1 MCSRADR
8 FARVRARGA
17 VLCAFALLSTAGAGC
32 SNEDGSAPGT
42 SPGASGNGSGGGGGK
57 PAGGDAGLGAG
68 GAGGSAERGFAEV
81 EAALREAI
89 SAHDTTIPFTLL
101 LGNENGTFFEDSKG
115 DSSSTTLYASASTSK
130 WVTSAVILSFVDE
143 LELDTPAF
151 EAIDWWTDDAADP
164 RSEVTLRH
172 LLSFTSGLQSSTDH
186 LCVLVGAGSFEN
198 CVQNIYDAAGD
209 AIAPPG
215 TEFAYGQNHMQV
227 AGLMAIEALD
237 FSDWGAI
244 FAEWKS
250 RTGLFPSGVYDV
262 PSASKPLLAGGMHW
276 TGVEYLAFL
285 RQLYAGELLAADAR
299 EQMFIDHTP
308 EETVEIV
315 ESPAAAGAGEAWHY
329 GLGNWR
335 ECPFAAW
342 DESCDAL
349 ARVSSPGAY
358 GAYPFID
365 FEDGY
370 YGILARQGELGS
382 FREGLAVYRELEPLI
397 EELAELAP

>member
-1 MCSRADR
+1 MRSREDW
-8 FARVRARGA
+8 FAPVLSRGA
-17 VLCAFALLSTAGAGC
+17 ILFALALLTAGGAGC
-32 SNEDGSAPGT
+32 SNEDGP
-42 SPGASGNGSGGGGGK
+42 ASGDAGVGGGGGF
-57 PAGGDAGLGAG
+57 
-68 GAGGSAERGFAEV
+68 GGSMDRGFAEV

-101 LGNENGTFFEDSKG
+101 LGTENGTFFEDSKG
-115 DSSSTTLYASASTSK
+115 DSSSMTIYASASTSK
-130 WVTSAVILSFVDE
+130 WVTAAVILSFLAR
-143 LELDTPAF
+143 LELDTPASQ
-151 EAIDWWTDDAADP
+151 AIDWWTDDAADP
-164 RSEVTLRH
+164 RSKVTLRH

-198 CVQNIYDAAGD
+198 CVENIYDAAGD
-209 AIAPPG
+209 GIATPG

-227 AGLMAIEALD
+227 AGLMAVETLG
-237 FSDWGAI
+237 FSDWSAI
-244 FAEWKS
+244 FTEWKS

-262 PSASKPLLAGGMHW
+262 PSESKPLLAGGMHW
-276 TGVEYLAFL
+276 TAVEYMEFL
-285 RQLYAGELLAADAR
+285 HQLFVGELLGADAR
-299 EQMFIDHTP
+299 EQMFTDHTP
-308 EETVEIV
+308 DETVQIV

-335 ECPFAAW
+335 ECPLPAW

-397 EELAELAP
+397 EELAGLAP